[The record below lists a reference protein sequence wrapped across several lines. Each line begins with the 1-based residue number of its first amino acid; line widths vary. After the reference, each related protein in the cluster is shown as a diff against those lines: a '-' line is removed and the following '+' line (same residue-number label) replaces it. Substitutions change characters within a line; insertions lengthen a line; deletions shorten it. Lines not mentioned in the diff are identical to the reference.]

1 MQACTRQ
8 FISPTLALCLELLR
22 QAILMPRSAK
32 VAHSTNQRM
41 NSALHG
47 GFAWVYEGA
56 ASRAA
61 RAGLPPTT
69 GAGSSTGNAPV
80 SIAQLPCRQPPGGL
94 TLAQRCA
101 ALRTVKSMYGAHYK
115 ILSSD
120 VPMRLLPCGWPRG
133 VAETYCCQTTLRRT
147 GRATAASG
155 SGLQAMLLPGKPVR
169 DLEFAVVQC
178 RNETSG

>member
-8 FISPTLALCLELLR
+8 VIFPTLALRLKSLR

-32 VAHSTNQRM
+32 AAHSTNHRM
-41 NSALHG
+41 KSALHG
-47 GFAWVYEGA
+47 GFTWIYKGA

-101 ALRTVKSMYGAHYK
+101 ALRTVRSVYGAHYK
-115 ILSSD
+115 VLISD
-120 VPMRLLPCGWPRG
+120 VSMRLLLCGWL
-133 VAETYCCQTTLRRT
+133 ERRLIAVRQPF
-147 GRATAASG
+147 GRRAGPLQLPTWKWLAGHATARASQ
-155 SGLQAMLLPGKPVR
+155 LR
-169 DLEFAVVQC
+169 NLEVC
-178 RNETSG
+178 CHPMSE